1 MQEIWD
7 ALAKRGH
14 EEYGGELVTQL
25 EHGVQAATLAEK
37 EGAGDVLITAAL
49 LHDVGHMID
58 VPPGESIE
66 TIADAGIDA
75 VHEDVGAIYL
85 RRWFG
90 DEVTW
95 PSSGVRGLVGRLGW
109 DRGVCG
115 VG

>member
-58 VPPGESIE
+58 VPPGASIA
-66 TIADAGIDA
+66 TIADKGIDA
-75 VHEDVGAIYL
+75 CARGC
-85 RRWFG
+85 RRRLP
-90 DEVTW
+90 EAL
-95 PSSGVRGLVGRLGW
+95 VRG
-109 DRGVCG
+109 RGALADPPPCRCETVSVSEEARIYG
-115 VG
+115 